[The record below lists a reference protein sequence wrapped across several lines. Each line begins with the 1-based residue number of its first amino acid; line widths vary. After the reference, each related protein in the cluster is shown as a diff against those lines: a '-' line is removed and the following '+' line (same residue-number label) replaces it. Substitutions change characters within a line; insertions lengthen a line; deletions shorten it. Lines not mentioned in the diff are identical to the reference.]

1 MRKFNKVQAKKKLM
15 KSNKSISRTFFCQIS
30 FFLQFQK
37 WPKINFWTGKKFK
50 NCQKWNFMKIFF
62 DLFDFTSFLPG
73 LFFNFLARCVPMGVA
88 WTSLRAWPTSSSSV
102 LNSIGDGASIRFLSS
117 WILFPLVIRSMTE
130 DTCFFILEVSLATSN
145 VIGVAPWFSF
155 PTLAK
160 EVRSKNVNAASVVSS
175 QP

>member
-1 MRKFNKVQAKKKLM
+1 MGVE
-15 KSNKSISRTFFCQIS
+15 
-30 FFLQFQK
+30 
-37 WPKINFWTGKKFK
+37 W
-50 NCQKWNFMKIFF
+50 
-62 DLFDFTSFLPG
+62 TSF
-73 LFFNFLARCVPMGVA
+73 
-88 WTSLRAWPTSSSSV
+88 RAWPISSSSVV

-117 WILFPLVIRSMTE
+117 CIRFPLVIRSMTD

>member
-1 MRKFNKVQAKKKLM
+1 
-15 KSNKSISRTFFCQIS
+15 
-30 FFLQFQK
+30 
-37 WPKINFWTGKKFK
+37 
-50 NCQKWNFMKIFF
+50 
-62 DLFDFTSFLPG
+62 
-73 LFFNFLARCVPMGVA
+73 MGVE
-88 WTSLRAWPTSSSSV
+88 WTSLRAWPISSSSV

-117 WILFPLVIRSMTE
+117 WIRFPLVIRSMTD

-175 QP
+175 QPWKIKFTYWFAILYNFKKKHILTKRIILFIICFMQGLAVLLPNYVVTLSMYY